1 MAATVSLSSTFDTLP
16 HHHHHHIAHFKPR
29 HAPYFNTLP
38 PKPKHPL
45 PLQHKSGCYRL
56 VLPLFSSSD
65 SPSSTSSFFQDPLR
79 TGRFLSNEELE
90 KLRIL
95 ENFRYSHEFEF
106 GSMWVRVMRAEEID
120 ITANLLAESFAVSLL
135 LPIAYVKLLA
145 YLVKQYL
152 IEKRALMP
160 HTATLVGFYK
170 GVDGGEEEE
179 QLAGT
184 VEVSF
189 NKRGANA
196 SPPTPTPPKNSPY
209 ICNMTVREP
218 LRRRGIGWNLLKA
231 SEELIS
237 QMSLMRDIY
246 LHCRMIDVAPFNM
259 YTKAGYKIVKTD
271 SILILLA
278 LQRRKHLMCKKLPVL
293 DNPSE
298 TYLSGPDEA
307 LHE

>member
-1 MAATVSLSSTFDTLP
+1 MAATVSLSSTFDTHPTTTTTISLVSNP
-16 HHHHHHIAHFKPR
+16 AMHHISI
-29 HAPYFNTLP
+29 PYHQSPNTLFP
-38 PKPKHPL
+38 
-45 PLQHKSGCYRL
+45 
-56 VLPLFSSSD
+56 FN
-65 SPSSTSSFFQDPLR
+65 
-79 TGRFLSNEELE
+79 SNPAVTAS
-90 KLRIL
+90 
-95 ENFRYSHEFEF
+95 YSHEFEF
-106 GSMWVRVMRAEEID
+106 GSVWVRVMRAEEID

-218 LRRRGIGWNLLKA
+218 LRSVCQCCINHSTVVQQDDQNLVG
-231 SEELIS
+231 S
-237 QMSLMRDIY
+237 
-246 LHCRMIDVAPFNM
+246 
-259 YTKAGYKIVKTD
+259 
-271 SILILLA
+271 
-278 LQRRKHLMCKKLPVL
+278 
-293 DNPSE
+293 
-298 TYLSGPDEA
+298 TYLWPYCWDWADIMTSSDMPGM
-307 LHE
+307 

>member
-1 MAATVSLSSTFDTLP
+1 MAATVSLSSTFDTHP
-16 HHHHHHIAHFKPR
+16 HHHHHHHIAHFKPR
-29 HAPYFNTLP
+29 HAPYFNTLL

-160 HTATLVGFYK
+160 HTATLVGFCK

-218 LRRRGIGWNLLKA
+218 LRRYV
-231 SEELIS
+231 LIS
-237 QMSLMRDIY
+237 SYGLS
-246 LHCRMIDVAPFNM
+246 M
-259 YTKAGYKIVKTD
+259 YSFHH
-271 SILILLA
+271 SILRHCNCGA
-278 LQRRKHLMCKKLPVL
+278 PWMDYCF
-293 DNPSE
+293 
-298 TYLSGPDEA
+298 
-307 LHE
+307 